1 MNYLVTGGK
10 GQLGKE
16 VVKLLKEKNM
26 KFTAYDASEL
36 DITNKEQVYTI
47 LNSDTPDVVLHCA
60 AYTAVDKA
68 EDEGREKNW
77 AVNVEGTRNVAEA
90 CKTIEAKL
98 VFISTDYVF
107 DGTYMGEYS
116 ETMET
121 NPKNEYG
128 KAKLAGED
136 IITQL
141 LEKYYIIRTSWVF
154 GEFGNNFVYTMEKLA
169 SERNTLTIVN
179 DQIGRPT
186 WTRTLA
192 KFMIHLVEKNQPY
205 GVYHLSNEGQTSWY
219 GFAKEILKDK
229 NIVLKPVTSEEFPQK
244 AYRPKHSV
252 MNLEKARNTGFNILE
267 WTEAL
272 TSFKKEDSNE

>member
-1 MNYLVTGGK
+1 MNYLVTGGN

-16 VVKLLKEKNM
+16 VVKLLKEKNI
-26 KFTAYDASEL
+26 KFTAYDSSEL

-47 LNSDTPDVVLHCA
+47 LNSDKPDVVLHCA

-68 EDEGREKNW
+68 EDEGKEKNW

-116 ETMET
+116 EMMET

-128 KAKLAGED
+128 KAKLAGENLVSE
-136 IITQL
+136 L
-141 LEKYYIIRTSWVF
+141 LEEYYIIRTSWVF
-154 GEFGNNFVYTMEKLA
+154 GEFGNNFVYTMQKLA
-169 SERNTLTIVN
+169 AERDTLNVVN

-192 KFMIHLVEKNQPY
+192 EFMIYLIEKNQSY
-205 GVYHLSNEGQTSWY
+205 GLYHLSNEEETTWY
-219 GFAKEILKDK
+219 GFAKEILKDTD
-229 NIVLKPVTSEEFPQK
+229 IVINPVTSVEFPQK

-252 MNLEKARNTGFNILE
+252 MNIEKAKNTGFEIID
-267 WTEAL
+267 WKKAL
-272 TSFKKEDSNE
+272 KLFLKKKKN

>member
-1 MNYLVTGGK
+1 MNYLVTGGN

-16 VVKLLKEKNM
+16 VVKLLKEKNI
-26 KFTAYDASEL
+26 KFTAYDSSEL

-47 LNSDTPDVVLHCA
+47 LNSDKPDVVLHCA

-68 EDEGREKNW
+68 EDEGKEKNW

-116 ETMET
+116 EMMET

-128 KAKLAGED
+128 KAKLAGENVVSE
-136 IITQL
+136 L
-141 LEKYYIIRTSWVF
+141 LEEYYIIRTSWVF

-169 SERNTLTIVN
+169 SERDTLTIVN

-192 KFMIHLVEKNQPY
+192 EFMIHLVEKNQPY
-205 GVYHLSNEGQTSWY
+205 GIYHLSNEGQTSWY

-229 NIVLKPVTSEEFPQK
+229 NIILEPVSSEEFPQK

-252 MNLEKARNTGFNILE
+252 MNLDKARNTGFNVPE
-267 WTEAL
+267 WTNAL
-272 TSFKKEDSNE
+272 KSFQNKP

>member
-1 MNYLVTGGK
+1 MNYLVTGGN

-16 VVKLLKEKNM
+16 VVNLLKEKNM
-26 KFTAYDASEL
+26 KFTSYDSSEL
-36 DITNKEQVYTI
+36 DITNKEQVDTI
-47 LNSDTPDVVLHCA
+47 LNSDKPDVVLHCA

-77 AVNVEGTRNVAEA
+77 IVNVEGTRNVAEA

-116 ETMET
+116 EMMET

-128 KAKLAGED
+128 KAKLAGEN
-136 IITQL
+136 IITKV

-169 SERNTLTIVN
+169 SERDTLTIVN

-192 KFMIHLVEKNQPY
+192 EFMIHLVEKNQPY
-205 GVYHLSNEGQTSWY
+205 GIYHLSNEGQTSWY

-229 NIVLKPVTSEEFPQK
+229 NIILEPVSSEEFPQK

-252 MNLEKARNTGFNILE
+252 MNLDKARNTGFNVPE
-267 WTEAL
+267 WTNAL
-272 TSFKKEDSNE
+272 KSFQNKP

>member
-1 MNYLVTGGK
+1 MNYLVTGGN

-16 VVKLLKEKNM
+16 VVKLLKEKNI
-26 KFTAYDASEL
+26 KFTAYDSSEL

-47 LNSDTPDVVLHCA
+47 LNSDKPDVVLHCA

-68 EDEGREKNW
+68 EDEGKEKNW

-116 ETMET
+116 EMMET

-128 KAKLAGED
+128 KAKLAGEN
-136 IITQL
+136 IITKV
-141 LEKYYIIRTSWVF
+141 LEKHYIIRTSWVF

-169 SERNTLTIVN
+169 SERDTLTIVN

-186 WTRTLA
+186 WTHTLA

-205 GVYHLSNEGQTSWY
+205 GIYHLSNEGQTSWY

-229 NIVLKPVTSEEFPQK
+229 NIILEPVSSEEFPQK

-252 MNLEKARNTGFNILE
+252 MNLEKARNTGFNIPE
-267 WTEAL
+267 WTNAL
-272 TSFKKEDSNE
+272 NSFQNKP